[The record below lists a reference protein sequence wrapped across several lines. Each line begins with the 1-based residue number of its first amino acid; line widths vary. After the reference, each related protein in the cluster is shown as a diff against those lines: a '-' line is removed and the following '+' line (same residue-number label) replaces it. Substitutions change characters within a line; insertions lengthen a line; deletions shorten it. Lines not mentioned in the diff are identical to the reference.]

1 MAHSNQVLNQNL
13 KDLENFPKIY
23 KSLEM
28 KMKEK
33 CENLKGINADIQET
47 EINVI
52 NGKNKIKLDFFGIFF
67 RDCFVFF
74 EETNL
79 LSSENLTMESLR
91 IKTLTLEFEIQQKS
105 HGLNF
110 LVKSIIFFVL
120 VFQNFALQTVSLR
133 CKRAR
138 RESRND

>member
-110 LVKSIIFFVL
+110 LVKSIIFIVL
-120 VFQNFALQTVSLR
+120 VFQNFSLQTVSLR

>member
-110 LVKSIIFFVL
+110 LVKSIIFIVL